1 VHDLF
6 QLQDAL
12 TQAIV
17 AALHVPL
24 SAHDHRALKQD
35 VPVSATAYELF
46 LRGNKLAADSSHWL
60 EVRDLYERAVELD
73 PGYAPAWARLGR
85 VLRVI
90 AKYGGRQSRAESARA
105 ERAFERA
112 LALNPDLATAHYLY
126 AHLEAETGRAS
137 DAMMRLLTRA
147 RSRSADP
154 ELFAGL
160 VTTCRYCGLLDESIA
175 AYRQV
180 CRLDPATH
188 TSVAF
193 AYYLRGDYAQTITTD
208 SASLPFASTL
218 ARIRL
223 GDDAAAI
230 AILNDVAR
238 ATPHEGMRIVTS
250 AYTLAVAGDV
260 DALLP
265 KLQELRDSGFTDPE
279 GYFHLGAFIARAG
292 AQEPALSTLDRAVSG
307 GFYCPSSLRD
317 DPFWDSI
324 RETEGFA
331 RLLAKA
337 EAGSNS
343 ARAAFDR
350 VQGASVLRSTS

>member
-1 VHDLF
+1 
-6 QLQDAL
+6 L

-46 LRGNKLAADSSHWL
+46 LRGNKLASDSSHWL

-90 AKYGGRQSRAESARA
+90 AKYGGRQSGAERGRA

-126 AHLEAETGRAS
+126 AQLEAESGRAS
-137 DAMMRLLTRA
+137 DAMLRLLTRA

-175 AYRQV
+175 AYQRAYQ
-180 CRLDPATH
+180 LDSATH

-193 AYYLRGDYAQTITTD
+193 AYYLRGDYARAIETD
-208 SASLPFASTL
+208 TAGMPFASTL

-223 GDDAAAI
+223 GEEAAGI
-230 AILNDVAR
+230 AILDNMRR
-238 ATPHEGMRIVTS
+238 ASPHEGMRIVAS
-250 AYTLAVAGDV
+250 AYTLAVVRDV

-265 KLQELRDSGFTDPE
+265 TLQELTESGFTDPE
-279 GYFHLGAFIARAG
+279 GYFLLAAFIARAG
-292 AQEPALSTLDRAVSG
+292 AQEQALSTLDRAVTG
-307 GFYCPSSLRD
+307 GFHCPSSLRE
-317 DPFWDSI
+317 DPFWNSM
-324 RETEGFA
+324 RGAEHFA

-337 EAGSNS
+337 EAGTAS

-350 VQGASVLRSTS
+350 VKGAAVLQSTS